1 MDDELDATDTPGSW
15 RADEST
21 LYFSA
26 HSWDYVGLHNQSLAR
41 EIAKRHNA
49 ELEAAREQRATHGRS
64 NEVKTISQDDY
75 LRLVGLLTLAA
86 DHRKAL
92 DDINRS
98 ACALTGEA
106 PGHHTTDTI
115 WGGYQHSADD
125 LLHLL
130 GITVEQ
136 PSTTPEQAGEQMGK
150 AMDITRRFNDP

>member
-1 MDDELDATDTPGSW
+1 MK
-15 RADEST
+15 
-21 LYFSA
+21 
-26 HSWDYVGLHNQSLAR
+26 
-41 EIAKRHNA
+41 I
-49 ELEAAREQRATHGRS
+49 
-64 NEVKTISQDDY
+64 ISRDDY

-106 PGHHTTDTI
+106 PGYHTTDTV

-130 GITVEQ
+130 GMRVEQ
-136 PSTTPEQAGEQMGK
+136 PSTTPEEAGDQMRQ
-150 AMDITRRFNDP
+150 AMDVAERISKRGFEE